1 MNIAVKI
8 GILGTGAFSLAI
20 SHLLES
26 NNIKF
31 TILGRDID
39 QLNDLHENKTNKK
52 YSSHIFQDNI
62 NVLEMTV
69 ENINTFDLIFYCLPS
84 KYINILDE
92 IDSNIHVVVTSK
104 GYIEKFI
111 FERLNNYTILSGGS
125 YSEEILKNIPCYIT
139 LASKNP
145 DKLLLIEKILS
156 SSKCLISKSYKPES
170 IELLGIFKN
179 IIAVFCG
186 IITQL
191 NMGKNIEA
199 AFISKILQNLNQFI
213 DFDKTTLVQPAGI
226 GDLFLSCSSIKSRN
240 YSFGI
245 NLMLNRKIEFDKLV
259 EGYNSLNNLKS
270 SKNIKLINDLHHIIQ
285 QIVNHSNH
293 ETICNLIIN
302 LINTI

>member
-1 MNIAVKI
+1 MNIALKI

-39 QLNDLHENKTNKK
+39 QLNDLQKNKTNKK

-62 NVLEMTV
+62 NVLEMTL
-69 ENINTFDLIFYCLPS
+69 ENMNIFDLIFYCLPS
-84 KYINILDE
+84 KYIDILDE
-92 IDSNIHVVVTSK
+92 IDSNIHIVVTSK
-104 GYIEKFI
+104 GYIDKFI

-139 LASKNP
+139 LASNNHEQ
-145 DKLLLIEKILS
+145 LLLIEKILS
-156 SSKCLISKSYKPES
+156 GSKCLISKSYKPES

-191 NMGKNIEA
+191 KMGKNIEA

-245 NLMLNRKIEFDKLV
+245 NLILNRKIEFDKLV

-270 SKNIKLINDLHHIIQ
+270 SKNIKLISDLDHIIQ
-285 QIVNHSNH
+285 EIVNHSNQ